1 MVLAYQYLPYNG
13 NMRALLRK
21 IRSARFRYEPL
32 VSIFIHRDRLLHN
45 LREFQRIS
53 PATTVAPVLKSNA
66 YGHGLVEVAGILD
79 KEHLPF
85 FCIDSYVEALI
96 LRNEGIRT
104 PLLILGYT
112 SLGNIL
118 HNRLANISFGV
129 TSLEELKR
137 LCAQAK
143 RPVTIHLKI
152 DTGMHRQG
160 IMPAELE
167 EALRSVRDHSQ
178 IKADGIYSHFAD
190 ADMPNSKFTA
200 PQIERWNAAVRQ
212 AKASLP
218 AMRHFHVSATAGSSH
233 TARINATMMRLGIGL
248 YGFNATQNRALILQ
262 PPLEMKTRISSL
274 RTLGPGETIGY
285 NATFETKK
293 EMVIA
298 TIPVGYAEGVDRR
311 LSNLGAVTVR
321 GIVCPVVGRVS
332 MNITS
337 IDVSAVPDPHL
348 DEEVLVISA
357 EPGMPNSI
365 ERMAELCHTIPYE
378 LLVHLPAQI
387 RRTVVS

>member
-1 MVLAYQYLPYNG
+1 
-13 NMRALLRK
+13 MRR
-21 IRSARFRYEPL
+21 IRSARFKHEL
-32 VSIFIHRDRLLHN
+32 LITIFIHRDRLLHN
-45 LREFQRIS
+45 LREFQRLS
-53 PATTVAPVLKSNA
+53 STTTVAPVLKSNA
-66 YGHGLVEVAGILD
+66 YGHGLIEIARMLD
-79 KEHLPF
+79 KERLPF

-96 LRNEGIRT
+96 LRNESIRT

-118 HNRLANISFGV
+118 HNHLKNVSFGI

-137 LCAQAK
+137 LCAQAS
-143 RPVTIHLKI
+143 RPITVHLKI

-167 EALRSVRDHSQ
+167 EAFRAVQSNPRVN
-178 IKADGIYSHFAD
+178 AEGIYSHFAD
-190 ADMPNSKFTA
+190 ADTPDSKLTTT
-200 PQIERWNAAVRQ
+200 QIERWNAAVRQ

-218 AMRHFHVSATAGSSH
+218 SVRHFHVSNTAGSH
-233 TARINATMMRLGIGL
+233 HAAHIEATMMRLGIGL
-248 YGFNATQNRALILQ
+248 YGFNVTLNRALALQ
-262 PPLEMKTRISSL
+262 PPLEMKARITSL
-274 RTLGPGETIGY
+274 RTLAPGEKIGY

-293 EMVIA
+293 KMVVA
-298 TIPVGYAEGVDRR
+298 TIPVGYAEGMDRR

-321 GIVCPVVGRVS
+321 GSVCPIVGRVS

-337 IDVSAVPDPHL
+337 VDVSAVPDPRL
-348 DEEVLVISA
+348 DEEVLVISM
-357 EPGMPNSI
+357 EPGALNSI

-378 LLVHLPAQI
+378 LLVHLPAQL